1 MSASLPVAL
10 PDIGDFKDVPVV
22 EILVKPGD
30 RIAVDDLLISIE
42 SDKATMEVPSP
53 VAGIVAEILVAP
65 GTRVSQGM
73 PILMVDT
80 SGEATAP
87 IPAETPQAPAAAETV
102 PAAPALVSAPE
113 IPASS
118 DIHATPSV
126 RAYARELGVDLA
138 GIPGTGPQG
147 RILREDVLGF
157 VRRQMAAPSAAP
169 SPTAIPA
176 ATPAPAT
183 GSGTGLPAS
192 GIGTG
197 LPASGSGTGLPAWPQ
212 VDHGKFGP
220 VRRDALSRI
229 QQISGQALTRNWLTI
244 PHVTNF
250 DHADVTETEALRRE
264 LNGAGRPG
272 AHKVTMVA
280 ILIKAAAAALRAF
293 PRFNA
298 ALDGDGLILKD
309 YVHVGFAVDTPR
321 GLLVPVVRDCD
332 RKGIVEIAQEMGD
345 LAEQARSGTLP
356 PAAMQGGG
364 FSVSSLGGIGGDGF
378 TPIINAP
385 EVAILGAARSRI
397 EPVWDG
403 TAFQPRLILP
413 LSLSWDHRAVDG
425 AAAARFLSH
434 LAAVLTDLRRGAL

>member
-53 VAGIVAEILVAP
+53 VAGVVSEILVAP

-80 SGEATAP
+80 SGEAA
-87 IPAETPQAPAAAETV
+87 APAAMPE
-102 PAAPALVSAPE
+102 AAPAPEAAPPAPAAVSAPE

-118 DIHATPSV
+118 DTHATPSV
-126 RAYARELGVDLA
+126 RAYARELGVALA

-147 RILREDVLGF
+147 RILREDVLAF
-157 VRRQMAAPSAAP
+157 VRGQMAAPPAP
-169 SPTAIPA
+169 SPAAVPA
-176 ATPAPAT
+176 ATPPA
-183 GSGTGLPAS
+183 SS
-192 GIGTG
+192 GIG
-197 LPASGSGTGLPAWPQ
+197 AGLPAWPQ

-220 VRRDALSRI
+220 VRREALSRI
-229 QQISGQALTRNWLTI
+229 QQISGQALARNWLTI

-272 AHKVTMVA
+272 SHKVTMVA

-293 PRFNA
+293 PASTR
-298 ALDGDGLILKD
+298 
-309 YVHVGFAVDTPR
+309 
-321 GLLVPVVRDCD
+321 
-332 RKGIVEIAQEMGD
+332 
-345 LAEQARSGTLP
+345 RS
-356 PAAMQGGG
+356 
-364 FSVSSLGGIGGDGF
+364 
-378 TPIINAP
+378 
-385 EVAILGAARSRI
+385 
-397 EPVWDG
+397 
-403 TAFQPRLILP
+403 TAT
-413 LSLSWDHRAVDG
+413 A
-425 AAAARFLSH
+425 
-434 LAAVLTDLRRGAL
+434 

>member
-53 VAGIVAEILVAP
+53 VAGVVAEILVAP
-65 GTRVSQGM
+65 GTRVSQGT

-80 SGEATAP
+80 SGESAAP
-87 IPAETPQAPAAAETV
+87 QAAPANPAPAAQAA
-102 PAAPALVSAPE
+102 PQAAPAAQAAPA
-113 IPASS
+113 PALPTSS
-118 DIHATPSV
+118 DAHATPSV

-147 RILREDVLGF
+147 RILREDVLAF
-157 VRRQMAAPSAAP
+157 VRGQMAPASPRAVPSPAAAP
-169 SPTAIPA
+169 AASPA
-176 ATPAPAT
+176 
-183 GSGTGLPAS
+183 PAS
-192 GIGTG
+192 GIG
-197 LPASGSGTGLPAWPQ
+197 AGLPAWPQ
-212 VDHGKFGP
+212 VDHAKFGP
-220 VRRDALSRI
+220 VRRESLSRI

-280 ILIKAAAAALRAF
+280 ILIKAAAASLRAH

-298 ALDGDGLILKD
+298 ALDGDALILKD
-309 YVHVGFAVDTPR
+309 SVHVGFAVDTPR

-332 RKGIVEIAQEMGD
+332 RKGLVEIAQEMGE

-403 TAFQPRLILP
+403 SAFQPRLILP

>member
-80 SGEATAP
+80 SGEAAAP

-102 PAAPALVSAPE
+102 PAAAALVSAPE

-176 ATPAPAT
+176 AAPAPAT

-192 GIGTG
+192 GI
-197 LPASGSGTGLPAWPQ
+197 GTGLPAWPQ

>member
-1 MSASLPVAL
+1 S
-10 PDIGDFKDVPVV
+10 
-22 EILVKPGD
+22 
-30 RIAVDDLLISIE
+30 
-42 SDKATMEVPSP
+42 
-53 VAGIVAEILVAP
+53 
-65 GTRVSQGM
+65 
-73 PILMVDT
+73 
-80 SGEATAP
+80 
-87 IPAETPQAPAAAETV
+87 PAAM
-102 PAAPALVSAPE
+102 PAAPPPASAP
-113 IPASS
+113 
-118 DIHATPSV
+118 
-126 RAYARELGVDLA
+126 
-138 GIPGTGPQG
+138 
-147 RILREDVLGF
+147 
-157 VRRQMAAPSAAP
+157 
-169 SPTAIPA
+169 
-176 ATPAPAT
+176 
-183 GSGTGLPAS
+183 S
-192 GIGTG
+192 GIG
-197 LPASGSGTGLPAWPQ
+197 AGLPAWPQ
-212 VDHGKFGP
+212 VDHAKFGP
-220 VRRDALSRI
+220 VRREALSRI

-280 ILIKAAAAALRAF
+280 ILIKAAAVALRAY

-298 ALDGDGLILKD
+298 ALDGDALILKD
-309 YVHVGFAVDTPR
+309 SIHVGFAVDTPR

-332 RKGIVEIAQEMGD
+332 RKGLVEIAQEMGE

-403 TAFQPRLILP
+403 STFQPRLILP

>member
-53 VAGIVAEILVAP
+53 VAGVVAEILVAP
-65 GTRVSQGM
+65 GTRVSQGT

-80 SGEATAP
+80 SGEAA
-87 IPAETPQAPAAAETV
+87 TPAPAAAPSAPEPAPSPAPAAV
-102 PAAPALVSAPE
+102 PAPAAPE
-113 IPASS
+113 IPATSEAHATS
-118 DIHATPSV
+118 AAHATPSV

-147 RILREDVLGF
+147 RILREDVLAF
-157 VRRQMAAPSAAP
+157 VRGQMAAPSPAAPAAPPPAP
-169 SPTAIPA
+169 SP
-176 ATPAPAT
+176 
-183 GSGTGLPAS
+183 S
-192 GIGTG
+192 GIG
-197 LPASGSGTGLPAWPQ
+197 AGLPAWPQ
-212 VDHGKFGP
+212 VDHAKFGP
-220 VRRDALSRI
+220 VRREALSRI

-280 ILIKAAAAALRAF
+280 ILIKAAAAALRAY

-298 ALDGDGLILKD
+298 ALDGDALILKD
-309 YVHVGFAVDTPR
+309 HVHVGFAVDTPR

-332 RKGIVEIAQEMGD
+332 RKGLVEIAQEMGE

-403 TAFQPRLILP
+403 STFQPRLILP

-434 LAAVLTDLRRGAL
+434 LAAVLADLRRGAL

>member
-53 VAGIVAEILVAP
+53 VAGVVTEILVAP
-65 GTRVSQGM
+65 GTRVSQGTT
-73 PILMVDT
+73 ILMVDT
-80 SGEATAP
+80 SGEGAAPQPAPAAPP
-87 IPAETPQAPAAAETV
+87 IPAPQAS
-102 PAAPALVSAPE
+102 PAAPAPAPAA
-113 IPASS
+113 PATAVPAPDVAASS

-147 RILREDVLGF
+147 RILREDVLAF
-157 VRRQMAAPSAAP
+157 VRGQMAVPSPAAAP
-169 SPTAIPA
+169 AASPPPA
-176 ATPAPAT
+176 AASP
-183 GSGTGLPAS
+183 S
-192 GIGTG
+192 GIG
-197 LPASGSGTGLPAWPQ
+197 AGLPAWPQ

-220 VRRDALSRI
+220 VRRESLSRI
-229 QQISGQALTRNWLTI
+229 QQISGQALARNWLTI

-264 LNGAGRPG
+264 LNGAARPG
-272 AHKVTMVA
+272 SHKVTMVA
-280 ILIKAAAAALRAF
+280 ILIKAAAAALRAY

-298 ALDGDGLILKD
+298 ALDGDAVILKD

-332 RKGIVEIAQEMGD
+332 RKGLVEIAQEMGE

-356 PAAMQGGG
+356 PSAMQGGG

-403 TAFQPRLILP
+403 STFQPRLILP
-413 LSLSWDHRAVDG
+413 VSLSWDHRAVDG

>member
-30 RIAVDDLLISIE
+30 RIAVDDLLITIE

-53 VAGIVAEILVAP
+53 VAGVVAEILVAP
-65 GTRVSQGM
+65 GTRVSQGT

-80 SGEATAP
+80 SGEGAAP
-87 IPAETPQAPAAAETV
+87 PPAPAAQAALAPQAAPQEAPA
-102 PAAPALVSAPE
+102 PAAPATPE
-113 IPASS
+113 AAAAS
-118 DIHATPSV
+118 DAHATPSV

-147 RILREDVLGF
+147 RILREDVLAF
-157 VRRQMAAPSAAP
+157 VRGQMAPPS
-169 SPTAIPA
+169 
-176 ATPAPAT
+176 PAPAPAAAPAA
-183 GSGTGLPAS
+183 SPAPAS
-192 GIGTG
+192 GIG
-197 LPASGSGTGLPAWPQ
+197 AGLPAWPQ
-212 VDHGKFGP
+212 VDHAKFGP
-220 VRRDALSRI
+220 VRRESLSRI

-280 ILIKAAAAALRAF
+280 ILIKAAAAALRAY

-298 ALDGDGLILKD
+298 ALDGDSLILKD

-332 RKGIVEIAQEMGD
+332 RKGLVEIAQEMGE
-345 LAEQARSGTLP
+345 LAEQARSGTLSP
-356 PAAMQGGG
+356 SAMQGGG

-403 TAFQPRLILP
+403 SAFQPRLILP

-425 AAAARFLSH
+425 ALAARFLSH
-434 LAAVLTDLRRGAL
+434 LAAVLTDLRRSAL

>member
-53 VAGIVAEILVAP
+53 VAGVVAEILVAP
-65 GTRVSQGM
+65 GTRVSKGT
-73 PILMVDT
+73 PILTVDT
-80 SGEATAP
+80 SGEGPAP
-87 IPAETPQAPAAAETV
+87 QPAPAPEPAPRVAPAASPA
-102 PAAPALVSAPE
+102 PAAPAPE
-113 IPASS
+113 AASS
-118 DIHATPSV
+118 DAHATPSV

-147 RILREDVLGF
+147 RILREDVLAF
-157 VRRQMAAPSAAP
+157 VRGQMAAAAP
-169 SPTAIPA
+169 ASPPA
-176 ATPAPAT
+176 AAPAPVP
-183 GSGTGLPAS
+183 SS
-192 GIGTG
+192 GIG
-197 LPASGSGTGLPAWPQ
+197 AGLPAWPQ

-220 VRRDALSRI
+220 VRRDSLSRI

-264 LNGAGRPG
+264 LNGTGRPG

-280 ILIKAAAAALRAF
+280 ILIKAAAAAMRAY

-298 ALDGDGLILKD
+298 ALDGDALILKD

-332 RKGIVEIAQEMGD
+332 RKGLVEIAQEMGE

-403 TAFQPRLILP
+403 SAFQPRLILP

>member
-1 MSASLPVAL
+1 
-10 PDIGDFKDVPVV
+10 
-22 EILVKPGD
+22 
-30 RIAVDDLLISIE
+30 
-42 SDKATMEVPSP
+42 
-53 VAGIVAEILVAP
+53 
-65 GTRVSQGM
+65 
-73 PILMVDT
+73 
-80 SGEATAP
+80 
-87 IPAETPQAPAAAETV
+87 
-102 PAAPALVSAPE
+102 
-113 IPASS
+113 
-118 DIHATPSV
+118 
-126 RAYARELGVDLA
+126 
-138 GIPGTGPQG
+138 
-147 RILREDVLGF
+147 
-157 VRRQMAAPSAAP
+157 
-169 SPTAIPA
+169 
-176 ATPAPAT
+176 
-183 GSGTGLPAS
+183 
-192 GIGTG
+192 
-197 LPASGSGTGLPAWPQ
+197 PAWPQ

-220 VRRDALSRI
+220 VRREALSRI

-264 LNGAGRPG
+264 LNGAARPG
-272 AHKVTMVA
+272 SHKVTMVA
-280 ILIKAAAAALRAF
+280 ILIKAAAAALRAY

-298 ALDGDGLILKD
+298 ALDGDDLILKD

-332 RKGIVEIAQEMGD
+332 RKGLVEIAREMGE
-345 LAEQARSGTLP
+345 LAEQARTGTLP

-403 TAFQPRLILP
+403 STFQPRLILP

>member
-53 VAGIVAEILVAP
+53 VAGVVAEILVAP
-65 GTRVSQGM
+65 GTRVSKGT

-80 SGEATAP
+80 SGEAAAP
-87 IPAETPQAPAAAETV
+87 APAAGPQAPPAPEGAPAAA
-102 PAAPALVSAPE
+102 PAAAAEFSP
-113 IPASS
+113 SS
-118 DIHATPSV
+118 DTHATPSV

-147 RILREDVLGF
+147 RILREDVLAF
-157 VRRQMAAPSAAP
+157 VRGQMAAPSSTSAP
-169 SPTAIPA
+169 S
-176 ATPAPAT
+176 PAPAT
-183 GSGTGLPAS
+183 PPAAAPAPSS
-192 GIGTG
+192 GIG
-197 LPASGSGTGLPAWPQ
+197 AGLPAWPQ
-212 VDHGKFGP
+212 VDHAKFGP
-220 VRRDALSRI
+220 VRRETLSRI

-280 ILIKAAAAALRAF
+280 ILIKAAAAALRAY

-298 ALDGDGLILKD
+298 ALDGDSLILKD
-309 YVHVGFAVDTPR
+309 TIHVGFAVDTPR

-332 RKGIVEIAQEMGD
+332 RKGLVEIAQEMGA

-356 PAAMQGGG
+356 PSAMQGGG

>member
-53 VAGIVAEILVAP
+53 VAGVVAEILVAP
-65 GTRVSQGM
+65 GIRVSKGT
-73 PILMVDT
+73 PILTVDT
-80 SGEATAP
+80 SGEGAAP
-87 IPAETPQAPAAAETV
+87 PPAAAPQPAPEAAPVVNPTPAAVAPAAV
-102 PAAPALVSAPE
+102 PPAA
-113 IPASS
+113 S
-118 DIHATPSV
+118 DTHATPSV

-147 RILREDVLGF
+147 RILREDVLAF
-157 VRRQMAAPSAAP
+157 VRGQMAAPSP
-169 SPTAIPA
+169 SPAAVPA
-176 ATPAPAT
+176 ASSSPTPT
-183 GSGTGLPAS
+183 S
-192 GIGTG
+192 GIG
-197 LPASGSGTGLPAWPQ
+197 AGLPAWPQ

-220 VRRDALSRI
+220 VRRDSLSRI

-272 AHKVTMVA
+272 SHKVTMVA
-280 ILIKAAAAALRAF
+280 ILIKAAAAALRAY

-332 RKGIVEIAQEMGD
+332 RKGLVEIAQEMGE

-356 PAAMQGGG
+356 PSAMQGGG

-403 TAFQPRLILP
+403 STFQPRLILP

>member
-53 VAGIVAEILVAP
+53 VAGVVTEILVAP
-65 GTRVSQGM
+65 GTRVSQGTT
-73 PILMVDT
+73 ILMVDT
-80 SGEATAP
+80 SGEGAAPQPAPAAPP
-87 IPAETPQAPAAAETV
+87 IPAPQAS
-102 PAAPALVSAPE
+102 PAAPAPAPAA
-113 IPASS
+113 PATAVPAPDVAASS

-147 RILREDVLGF
+147 RILREDVLAF
-157 VRRQMAAPSAAP
+157 VRGQMAVPSPAAAP
-169 SPTAIPA
+169 AASPPPA
-176 ATPAPAT
+176 AASP
-183 GSGTGLPAS
+183 S
-192 GIGTG
+192 GIG
-197 LPASGSGTGLPAWPQ
+197 AGLPAWPQ

-220 VRRDALSRI
+220 VRRESLSRI

-264 LNGAGRPG
+264 LNGAARPG
-272 AHKVTMVA
+272 SHKVTMVA
-280 ILIKAAAAALRAF
+280 ILIKAAAAALRAY

-298 ALDGDGLILKD
+298 ALDGDAVILKD

-332 RKGIVEIAQEMGD
+332 RKGLVEIAQEMGE

-356 PAAMQGGG
+356 PSAMQGGG

-403 TAFQPRLILP
+403 STFQPRLILP
-413 LSLSWDHRAVDG
+413 VSLSWDHRAVDG

>member
-53 VAGIVAEILVAP
+53 VAGVVAEILVAP
-65 GTRVSQGM
+65 GTRVSQGT

-80 SGEATAP
+80 SGEAAAP
-87 IPAETPQAPAAAETV
+87 QPAAAPPPAPEAAPTASPP
-102 PAAPALVSAPE
+102 PAAPAPAPE
-113 IPASS
+113 RPASPEA
-118 DIHATPSV
+118 HATPSV

-147 RILREDVLGF
+147 RILREDVLAF
-157 VRRQMAAPSAAP
+157 VRGQMTAP
-169 SPTAIPA
+169 SPIPA
-176 ATPAPAT
+176 TLPSPAHAP
-183 GSGTGLPAS
+183 SS
-192 GIGTG
+192 EIG
-197 LPASGSGTGLPAWPQ
+197 AGLPAWPQ

-220 VRRDALSRI
+220 VRRDPLSRI

-264 LNGAGRPG
+264 LNGAARPG

-280 ILIKAAAAALRAF
+280 ILIKAAAAALRAY

-298 ALDGDGLILKD
+298 ALDGDSLILKD

-332 RKGIVEIAQEMGD
+332 RKGLVEIAQEMGE
-345 LAEQARSGTLP
+345 LAEQARAGTLP
-356 PAAMQGGG
+356 PSAMQGGG

-403 TAFQPRLILP
+403 TTFQPRLILP

-434 LAAVLTDLRRGAL
+434 LSAVLTDLRRGAL

>member
-53 VAGIVAEILVAP
+53 VAGVVAEILVAP
-65 GTRVSQGM
+65 GTRVSKGM
-73 PILMVDT
+73 PILTVDT
-80 SGEATAP
+80 SGEAAAPAPQAAPAPETAP
-87 IPAETPQAPAAAETV
+87 PAAA
-102 PAAPALVSAPE
+102 SASE
-113 IPASS
+113 ISATA
-118 DIHATPSV
+118 DTHATPSV

-147 RILREDVLGF
+147 RILREDVLAF
-157 VRRQMAAPSAAP
+157 VRGQMAPPSPAAGPAAAP
-169 SPTAIPA
+169 P
-176 ATPAPAT
+176 PAP
-183 GSGTGLPAS
+183 S
-192 GIGTG
+192 GIG
-197 LPASGSGTGLPAWPQ
+197 AGLPAWPQ

-220 VRRDALSRI
+220 VRRDSLSRI

-280 ILIKAAAAALRAF
+280 ILIKAAAAALRAY

-321 GLLVPVVRDCD
+321 GLLVPVLRDCD
-332 RKGIVEIAQEMGD
+332 RKGLVEIAQEMGE
-345 LAEQARSGTLP
+345 LAEQARAGTLP
-356 PAAMQGGG
+356 PASMQGGG

>member
-53 VAGIVAEILVAP
+53 VAGIVSEILVAP
-65 GTRVSQGM
+65 GTRVSQGT

-80 SGEATAP
+80 SGEAGAP
-87 IPAETPQAPAAAETV
+87 APAASSPASQQAPAPQTPTSAET
-102 PAAPALVSAPE
+102 PAAPASGRA
-113 IPASS
+113 PASPVPS
-118 DIHATPSV
+118 EAHATPSV
-126 RAYARELGVDLA
+126 RAYARELGVALA
-138 GIPGTGPQG
+138 GIAGSGPQE
-147 RILREDVLGF
+147 RILREDVLAF
-157 VRRQMAAPSAAP
+157 VRGQMAAPA
-169 SPTAIPA
+169 PA
-176 ATPAPAT
+176 APAPAPT
-183 GSGTGLPAS
+183 AAPAAPAS
-192 GIGTG
+192 GIGAG
-197 LPASGSGTGLPAWPQ
+197 LPPWPQ

-220 VRRDALSRI
+220 VRRESLSRI

-264 LNGAGRPG
+264 LNGAARPG
-272 AHKVTMVA
+272 SHKVTMVA
-280 ILIKAAAAALRAF
+280 ILIKAAAAALRAH

-309 YVHVGFAVDTPR
+309 TVHVGFAVDTPR

-332 RKGIVEIAQEMGD
+332 RKGLVEIAQEMGA

-403 TAFQPRLILP
+403 STFQPRLILP

-434 LAAVLTDLRRGAL
+434 LAAVLADLRRGAL

>member
-53 VAGIVAEILVAP
+53 VAGIVSEILVAP
-65 GTRVSQGM
+65 GTRVSQGT

-80 SGEATAP
+80 SGEAGAP
-87 IPAETPQAPAAAETV
+87 APAALSPAPQAPTPQPPAPRPPAPAEA
-102 PAAPALVSAPE
+102 PAAPAAGST
-113 IPASS
+113 PASPVPS
-118 DIHATPSV
+118 EAHATPSV
-126 RAYARELGVDLA
+126 RAYARELGVELA
-138 GIPGTGPQG
+138 GIAGSGPQG
-147 RILREDVLGF
+147 RILREDVLAF
-157 VRRQMAAPSAAP
+157 VRGQMAAPAPTAPAPTAAP
-169 SPTAIPA
+169 A
-176 ATPAPAT
+176 A
-183 GSGTGLPAS
+183 PAS
-192 GIGTG
+192 GIGAG
-197 LPASGSGTGLPAWPQ
+197 LPPWPQ

-220 VRRDALSRI
+220 VRRESLSRI

-264 LNGAGRPG
+264 LNGAARPG
-272 AHKVTMVA
+272 SHKVTMVA
-280 ILIKAAAAALRAF
+280 ILIKAAAAALRAH
-293 PRFNA
+293 PSFNA

-309 YVHVGFAVDTPR
+309 TVHVGFAVDTPR

-332 RKGIVEIAQEMGD
+332 RKGLVEIAQEMGE

-403 TAFQPRLILP
+403 STFQPRLILP

-434 LAAVLTDLRRGAL
+434 LAAVLADLRRGAL

>member
-53 VAGIVAEILVAP
+53 VAGVVAEILVAP
-65 GTRVSQGM
+65 GTRVSQGT

-80 SGEATAP
+80 SGEAAAP
-87 IPAETPQAPAAAETV
+87 LPAAASAAPEPAPSPAPAAA
-102 PAAPALVSAPE
+102 AAPAPVAPGTSATSE
-113 IPASS
+113 APAKAEAPATSAA
-118 DIHATPSV
+118 HATPSV

-147 RILREDVLGF
+147 RILREDVLAF
-157 VRRQMAAPSAAP
+157 VRGQMAAPSPATPPAAAP
-169 SPTAIPA
+169 P
-176 ATPAPAT
+176 PAPAPT
-183 GSGTGLPAS
+183 
-192 GIGTG
+192 GIG
-197 LPASGSGTGLPAWPQ
+197 AGLPAWPQ
-212 VDHGKFGP
+212 VDHAKFGP
-220 VRRDALSRI
+220 VRRESLSRI
-229 QQISGQALTRNWLTI
+229 QQISGQALARNWLTI

-280 ILIKAAAAALRAF
+280 ILIKAAAAALRAY

-298 ALDGDGLILKD
+298 ALDGDALILKD

-332 RKGIVEIAQEMGD
+332 RKGLVEIAQEMGE

-403 TAFQPRLILP
+403 STFQPRLILP

>member
-53 VAGIVAEILVAP
+53 VAGVVAEILVAP
-65 GTRVSQGM
+65 GTRVSTGT
-73 PILMVDT
+73 PILTVDT
-80 SGEATAP
+80 SGEAAVPAAAP
-87 IPAETPQAPAAAETV
+87 RAAPAPEAAPAAAL
-102 PAAPALVSAPE
+102 PAPAPDVSS
-113 IPASS
+113 SS
-118 DIHATPSV
+118 DAHATPSV

-147 RILREDVLGF
+147 RILREDVLAF
-157 VRRQMAAPSAAP
+157 VRGQMAAPSRSPAP
-169 SPTAIPA
+169 APA
-176 ATPAPAT
+176 ATPAAAPA
-183 GSGTGLPAS
+183 PVS
-192 GIGTG
+192 GIGAG
-197 LPASGSGTGLPAWPQ
+197 LPPWPQ
-212 VDHGKFGP
+212 VDHAKFGP
-220 VRRDALSRI
+220 VRREGLSRI

-264 LNGAGRPG
+264 LNGAARPG

-280 ILIKAAAAALRAF
+280 ILIKAAAAALRAH

-309 YVHVGFAVDTPR
+309 TVHVGFAVDTPR

-332 RKGIVEIAQEMGD
+332 RKGLVEIAQEMGE

-356 PAAMQGGG
+356 PSAMQGGG

-403 TAFQPRLILP
+403 AAFQPRLILP

>member
-1 MSASLPVAL
+1 
-10 PDIGDFKDVPVV
+10 
-22 EILVKPGD
+22 
-30 RIAVDDLLISIE
+30 
-42 SDKATMEVPSP
+42 
-53 VAGIVAEILVAP
+53 
-65 GTRVSQGM
+65 
-73 PILMVDT
+73 
-80 SGEATAP
+80 
-87 IPAETPQAPAAAETV
+87 
-102 PAAPALVSAPE
+102 
-113 IPASS
+113 
-118 DIHATPSV
+118 V

-147 RILREDVLGF
+147 RILREDVLAF
-157 VRRQMAAPSAAP
+157 VRGQMAAPARAA
-169 SPTAIPA
+169 A
-176 ATPAPAT
+176 PAPAPVAAVAA
-183 GSGTGLPAS
+183 PAA
-192 GIGTG
+192 GIG
-197 LPASGSGTGLPAWPQ
+197 AGLPAWPQ
-212 VDHGKFGP
+212 VDHAKFGP
-220 VRRDALSRI
+220 VRREALSRI

-280 ILIKAAAAALRAF
+280 ILIKAAAAALRAY

-298 ALDGDGLILKD
+298 ALDGDALILKD
-309 YVHVGFAVDTPR
+309 TIHVGFAVDTPR

-332 RKGIVEIAQEMGD
+332 RKGIVEIAQEMGE

-403 TAFQPRLILP
+403 TTFQPRLILP

-434 LAAVLTDLRRGAL
+434 LAGVLGDLRRGAL

>member
-53 VAGIVAEILVAP
+53 VAGVVAEILVAP
-65 GTRVSQGM
+65 GTRVSQGT

-80 SGEATAP
+80 SGEAAAP
-87 IPAETPQAPAAAETV
+87 PPAATPEPAPAPGLAAADPV
-102 PAAPALVSAPE
+102 PAAPATPD
-113 IPASS
+113 SS
-118 DIHATPSV
+118 DAHATPSV

-147 RILREDVLGF
+147 RILREDVLAF
-157 VRRQMAAPSAAP
+157 VRGQMAAPS
-169 SPTAIPA
+169 
-176 ATPAPAT
+176 PAPAAPPAA
-183 GSGTGLPAS
+183 SAPPAPAS
-192 GIGTG
+192 GIG
-197 LPASGSGTGLPAWPQ
+197 AGLPAWPQ
-212 VDHGKFGP
+212 VDHAKFGP
-220 VRRDALSRI
+220 VRRESLSRI

-280 ILIKAAAAALRAF
+280 ILMKAAAAALRAY

-298 ALDGDGLILKD
+298 ALDGDALILKD

-332 RKGIVEIAQEMGD
+332 RKGLVEIAQEMGE

-356 PAAMQGGG
+356 PSAMQGGG

-403 TAFQPRLILP
+403 AAFQPRLILP

-425 AAAARFLSH
+425 ALAARFLSH
-434 LAAVLTDLRRGAL
+434 LAAVLADLRRGAL

>member
-1 MSASLPVAL
+1 M
-10 PDIGDFKDVPVV
+10 
-22 EILVKPGD
+22 
-30 RIAVDDLLISIE
+30 
-42 SDKATMEVPSP
+42 
-53 VAGIVAEILVAP
+53 
-65 GTRVSQGM
+65 
-73 PILMVDT
+73 
-80 SGEATAP
+80 
-87 IPAETPQAPAAAETV
+87 
-102 PAAPALVSAPE
+102 
-113 IPASS
+113 
-118 DIHATPSV
+118 
-126 RAYARELGVDLA
+126 RAYARELGVALA
-138 GIPGTGPQG
+138 GIPGSGPQG
-147 RILREDVLGF
+147 RILREDVLAF
-157 VRRQMAAPSAAP
+157 VRGQMAAPASSA
-169 SPTAIPA
+169 
-176 ATPAPAT
+176 PAPAPAAPAVPPA
-183 GSGTGLPAS
+183 PAS
-192 GIGTG
+192 GIGG
-197 LPASGSGTGLPAWPQ
+197 GLPAWPQ

-220 VRRDALSRI
+220 VRREALSRI

-264 LNGAGRPG
+264 LNGAARPG
-272 AHKVTMVA
+272 SHKVTMVA
-280 ILIKAAAAALRAF
+280 ILIKAAAAALRAY

-298 ALDGDGLILKD
+298 ALDGDDLILKD

-332 RKGIVEIAQEMGD
+332 RKGLVEIAREMGE
-345 LAEQARSGTLP
+345 LAEQARTGTLP

-403 TAFQPRLILP
+403 STFQPRLILP